1 MAPGEDFVTHLLEQ
15 LAPMDGLA
23 RKRLFGGYSLS
34 RHDVPFAI
42 IFNNTAYFKADD
54 TNRADYEARGSRP
67 FTYQKQG
74 RIIEVSNWEVPT
86 EIIEDQE
93 ALLEWARKAYGAALK
108 GKTGSKK
115 KRR

>member
-1 MAPGEDFVTHLLEQ
+1 VAPGEDFVTHLLEQ